1 MRLITSV
8 HINTTQEIGDTP
20 VYERLELFDFESIE
34 LTSSIQDVRD
44 IGSVFT
50 DFSQQF
56 TIPASQT
63 NNRLLNHFY
72 NESVT
77 NGYDARVKR
86 KGYITLNGITF
97 RDGYIRLSEA
107 TLRNGKPYS
116 YSITFFGQIVSLK
129 DILGDDELK
138 SLNDLTQY
146 NHLYQTLQQLLE
158 REKTKG
164 K

>member
-1 MRLITSV
+1 MKLITSV
-8 HINTTQEIGDTP
+8 HINTAQDIGDTP

-72 NESVT
+72 NESVE
-77 NGYDARVKR
+77 NGYEDVC
-86 KGYITLNGITF
+86 LCVN
-97 RDGYIRLSEA
+97 
-107 TLRNGKPYS
+107 
-116 YSITFFGQIVSLK
+116 
-129 DILGDDELK
+129 
-138 SLNDLTQY
+138 
-146 NHLYQTLQQLLE
+146 
-158 REKTKG
+158 
-164 K
+164 